1 MFFPTFYANIS
12 LNALFVYNI
21 LCSGSVPRSILV
33 EEHWRESM
41 ATTITIANEKGGVG
55 KTTTAVNLAAG
66 LALRLGDRAPDR
78 NRILLVDM
86 DPQVHALL
94 AIGYDKQAQTPP
106 LSLAALL
113 TETPPPSIQRL
124 IQRSDHHP
132 NLFFVPSERA
142 AMIRAAREL
151 PALMANE
158 TRLQRALAPVQDE
171 YAYIII
177 DTPPNTGDLLINALV
192 AADHIII
199 PVETSYLGVSGLIEL
214 QRTIE
219 QVQTHFRPNLNILGY
234 LPTLCEEQRSEA
246 REILEE
252 MQRRYQQLLLP
263 PIHKASDLAYAHS
276 SHMDVFTYRPPR
288 NLSSENIV
296 SSSRATREYAELIDI
311 VLEKT
316 AAPAIRREG

>member
-1 MFFPTFYANIS
+1 
-12 LNALFVYNI
+12 
-21 LCSGSVPRSILV
+21 
-33 EEHWRESM
+33 M
-41 ATTITIANEKGGVG
+41 AITITIANEKGGVG

-66 LALRLGDRAPDR
+66 IALRIADRAEGA
-78 NRILLVDM
+78 NRVLLVDM

-94 AIGYDKQAQTPP
+94 AVAYENHQNTPP
-106 LSLAALL
+106 ISLAALL
-113 TETPPPSIQRL
+113 TESPPPSIQRL
-124 IQRSDHHP
+124 IQRSDYHL
-132 NLFFVPSERA
+132 NLFYVPSERA

-158 TRLQRALAPVQDE
+158 TRLSRALSPVQNE

-192 AADHIII
+192 AADHVII

-219 QVQTHFRPNLNILGY
+219 QVQTHFKPQLHILGY

-246 REILEE
+246 RDILEE
-252 MQRRYQQLLLP
+252 MRKRYKKLMLP
-263 PIHKASDLAYAHS
+263 PIHKSSDLAYAHS

-288 NLSSENIV
+288 SPSSENIT
-296 SSSRATREYAELIDI
+296 SSSRATREYAELIEI
-311 VLEKT
+311 VLKQT
-316 AAPAIRREG
+316 GTRKPAREG

>member
-1 MFFPTFYANIS
+1 
-12 LNALFVYNI
+12 
-21 LCSGSVPRSILV
+21 
-33 EEHWRESM
+33 M
-41 ATTITIANEKGGVG
+41 AITITIANEKGGVG

-66 LALRLGDRAPDR
+66 IALRTADRADGA
-78 NRILLVDM
+78 NRVLLVDM

-94 AIGYDKQAQTPP
+94 AVAYDNHQETPAV
-106 LSLAALL
+106 SLAALL
-113 TETPPPSIQRL
+113 TESPPPSIQRL
-124 IQRSDHHP
+124 IQRSDYHP
-132 NLFFVPSERA
+132 NLFYVPSERT

-158 TRLQRALAPVQDE
+158 TRLLRALTPVLNE

-177 DTPPNTGDLLINALV
+177 DTPPNTGDLLINSLV
-192 AADHIII
+192 AADHVII

-219 QVQTHFRPNLNILGY
+219 QVQTHFKPHLNILGY
-234 LPTLCEEQRSEA
+234 LPTMCEEQRTEA

-252 MQRRYQQLLLP
+252 MRKRYKKLMLP

-288 NLSSENIV
+288 YPSSQNIV
-296 SSSRATREYAELIDI
+296 SSSRATREYAELIDL
-311 VLEKT
+311 VLKQT
-316 AAPAIRREG
+316 GDLTPTPEG